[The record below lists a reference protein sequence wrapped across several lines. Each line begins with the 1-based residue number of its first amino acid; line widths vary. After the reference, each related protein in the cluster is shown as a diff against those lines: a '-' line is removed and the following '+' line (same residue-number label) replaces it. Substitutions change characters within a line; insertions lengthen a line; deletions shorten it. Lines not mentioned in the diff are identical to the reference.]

1 MVLTKQEYVSA
12 INDSYPSQKISLIT
26 LVETIINKF
35 GKDNSMKEDE
45 LDDILSLILSE
56 LKDLA
61 FAVSN
66 HPVFSQNFN
75 FHFDTS
81 LGKGFVTKK

>member
-1 MVLTKQEYVSA
+1 MVLTKQEYIES
-12 INDSYPSQKISLIT
+12 IKDSFPNEKISLIT
-26 LVETIINKF
+26 LVETIINNF

-45 LDDILSLILSE
+45 VDKILYIILGE

-61 FAVSN
+61 ISVSSDS
-66 HPVFSQNFN
+66 VFSQYFN

-81 LGKGFVTKK
+81 LGEGFVTNK